1 MSLSEAFMRIEYDPA
16 YNVAY
21 IRLIEDGAKDLQTIA
36 VSDEL
41 NVDMTADG
49 RIYGIELLNATDRLF
64 GQHPGELIVE
74 NRQTGRT
81 EKIAL
86 P

>member
-1 MSLSEAFMRIEYDPA
+1 MRIEYDPA
-16 YNVAY
+16 YNIAY
-21 IRLIEDGAKDLQTIA
+21 IRLTEDAAKDLQTIG

-41 NVDMTADG
+41 NIDMTADG
-49 RIYGIELLNATDRLF
+49 RIYGIELLNANERLF
-64 GQHPGELIVE
+64 GQRPGELIVE

>member
-1 MSLSEAFMRIEYDPA
+1 MRIEYDPA
-16 YNVAY
+16 YNIAY
-21 IRLIEDGAKDLQTIA
+21 IRLVEGAAEDLQTVG

-49 RIYGIELLNATDRLF
+49 RIYGIELLNANARLF
-64 GQHPGELIVE
+64 GQNAGELIVE

>member
-1 MSLSEAFMRIEYDPA
+1 MRIEYDPA
-16 YNVAY
+16 CNIAY
-21 IRLIEDGAKDLQTIA
+21 IRLIEVAAKDLQTIG

-41 NVDMTADG
+41 NIDMTADG
-49 RIYGIELLNATDRLF
+49 RIYGIELLNANERLF
-64 GQHPGELIVE
+64 GQRPGELIVE

>member
-1 MSLSEAFMRIEYDPA
+1 MRIEYDPA
-16 YNVAY
+16 YNIAY
-21 IRLIEDGAKDLQTIA
+21 IRLVEDAAEGLQTVG

-49 RIYGIELLNATDRLF
+49 RIYGIELLNANERLF
-64 GQHPGELIVE
+64 AQNARELIVE

>member
-16 YNVAY
+16 YNIAY
-21 IRLIEDGAKDLQTIA
+21 IRLMEDGAKDLQTIG

-49 RIYGIELLNATDRLF
+49 RIYGIELLNANERLF

>member
-1 MSLSEAFMRIEYDPA
+1 MRIEYDPA
-16 YNVAY
+16 YNIAY
-21 IRLIEDGAKDLQTIA
+21 IRLTEDAAKDLQTIG

-41 NVDMTADG
+41 NIDMTADG
-49 RIYGIELLNATDRLF
+49 RIYGIELLNANERLF
-64 GQHPGELIVE
+64 GKRPGELIVE

>member
-1 MSLSEAFMRIEYDPA
+1 MRIEYDPA
-16 YNVAY
+16 YNIAY
-21 IRLIEDGAKDLQTIA
+21 IRLTEDTAKDLQTIG

-41 NVDMTADG
+41 NIDMTADG
-49 RIYGIELLNATDRLF
+49 RIYGIELLNANERLF
-64 GQHPGELIVE
+64 GKRPGELIVE

>member
-1 MSLSEAFMRIEYDPA
+1 MRIEYDPM
-16 YNVAY
+16 YNIAY
-21 IRLIEDGAKDLQTIA
+21 IRLVEEAAENLQTVG

-41 NVDMTADG
+41 NVDMTPDG
-49 RIYGIELLNATDRLF
+49 RIYGIELLNANERLF
-64 GQHPGELIVE
+64 TQHAGELIVE

>member
-1 MSLSEAFMRIEYDPA
+1 MRIEYDPA
-16 YNVAY
+16 YNIAY
-21 IRLIEDGAKDLQTIA
+21 IRLVDETAEDLQTVG

-49 RIYGIELLNATDRLF
+49 RIYGIELLNANERLF
-64 GQHPGELIVE
+64 AQNGRELIVE

>member
-1 MSLSEAFMRIEYDPA
+1 MRIEYDPA
-16 YNVAY
+16 YNIAY
-21 IRLIEDGAKDLQTIA
+21 IRLVDETAEDLQTVG

-49 RIYGIELLNATDRLF
+49 RIYGIELLNANERLF
-64 GQHPGELIVE
+64 AHNTRELTVE

>member
-1 MSLSEAFMRIEYDPA
+1 MRIEYDPA
-16 YNVAY
+16 YNIAY
-21 IRLIEDGAKDLQTIA
+21 IRLTEDSPKDLQTIG

-41 NVDMTADG
+41 NIDMTADG
-49 RIYGIELLNATDRLF
+49 RIYGIELLNANERLF
-64 GQHPGELIVE
+64 GARQGELIVE